1 DENSSITIELLSPR
15 FHSTAYDVKSL
26 SSGDSLKDQV
36 EELEKN
42 LIIQTLQETKG
53 NILRAAKKLKL
64 SRPGLHKKLTRYKID
79 PKPM

>member
-1 DENSSITIELLSPR
+1 MR
-15 FHSTAYDVKSL
+15 FKN
-26 SSGDSLKDQV
+26 QV